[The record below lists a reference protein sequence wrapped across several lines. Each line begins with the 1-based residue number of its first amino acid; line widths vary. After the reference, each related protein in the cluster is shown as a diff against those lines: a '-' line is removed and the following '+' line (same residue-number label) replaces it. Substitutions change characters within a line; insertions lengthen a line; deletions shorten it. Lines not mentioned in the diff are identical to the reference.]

1 VSQHRRSVTPQ
12 ALSLPSCLR
21 SLLNRSRAP
30 TPRSHQPQKPR
41 QHCKLHRVT
50 ELFRRVK
57 GTVSP
62 SYTLREAAEVAART
76 PAALACAPFVKVW
89 FEDRIPRVERTLH
102 PSGLTPTHRILHAG
116 RIRSPGRLTHVF
128 CQVFLSAW
136 YLYDVASLHM
146 IRPGLNTRTSLSWA
160 PTTDLWPDVETL
172 SVLHIC

>member
-1 VSQHRRSVTPQ
+1 MRRATCHNIAEVSRPRLSHYPPVCARSSI
-12 ALSLPSCLR
+12 ALGHQ
-21 SLLNRSRAP
+21 LLARTNL
-30 TPRSHQPQKPR
+30 R
-41 QHCKLHRVT
+41 QHFELHRVT

-57 GTVSP
+57 GTVS
-62 SYTLREAAEVAART
+62 LT
-76 PAALACAPFVKVW
+76 PLLYPEGSSRGG

-128 CQVFLSAW
+128 CQVFLSTW

-146 IRPGLNTRTSLSWA
+146 IRPGLNTRTTLSWA

-172 SVLHIC
+172 SVLNIC